1 MADTNRILT
10 PMWYPS
16 PGSFDEPFIQIDD
29 PWFQPFINGMKIPG
43 VSNVEVSRSHSL
55 NVKASAGKH
64 FATVT
69 DQGYKPS
76 DVIITTTLWTPQQWE
91 IYQLNILAI
100 VEPDPGAKYALPTVT
115 IDHPGT
121 AARGITSIT
130 IETITGPKDKGKGI
144 REFQWKCLQFQKS
157 DSKATNTPKAAGI
170 APFANALTGKGQKPS
185 DQKVPAHGNS

>member
-1 MADTNRILT
+1 MQNI
-10 PMWYPS
+10 WYPS
-16 PGSFDEPFIQIDD
+16 PGPYDEPFLNVEDL
-29 PWFQPFINGMKIPG
+29 WFQPFINGMKIPG
-43 VSNVEVSRSHSL
+43 VSNVEISRSHSL

-76 DVIITTTLWTPQQWE
+76 DVVITTTLWTPQQWE